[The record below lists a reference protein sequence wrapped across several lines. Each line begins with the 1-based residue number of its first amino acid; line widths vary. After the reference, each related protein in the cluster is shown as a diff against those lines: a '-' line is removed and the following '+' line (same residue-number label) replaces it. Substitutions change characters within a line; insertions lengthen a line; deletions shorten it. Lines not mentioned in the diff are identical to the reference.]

1 MGDNKYN
8 GSIELISGIT
18 PKNKGNFPL
27 VNAKDIQV
35 DDDGVRLSEAL
46 TNVISNSEIEKI
58 LKG

>member
-35 DDDGVRLSEAL
+35 DDEGTRLSDTL
-46 TNVISNSEIEKI
+46 SNSEIEAI
-58 LKG
+58 LNN